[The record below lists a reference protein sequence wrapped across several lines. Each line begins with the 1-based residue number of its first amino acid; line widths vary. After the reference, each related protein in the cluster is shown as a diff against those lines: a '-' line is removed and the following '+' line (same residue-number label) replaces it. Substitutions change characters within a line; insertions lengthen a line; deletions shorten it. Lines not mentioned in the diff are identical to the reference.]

1 MFAKLDE
8 FGIGLWFDPLPQLP
22 HVFEATLKPTLNRD
36 ALIIGQ
42 GEFLIQSIHQIRDG
56 CFLSRDRR
64 GRPVMGHERSGGG
77 ASQEDHCGS

>member
-36 ALIIGQ
+36 TLIIGQ

-56 CFLSRDRR
+56 
-64 GRPVMGHERSGGG
+64 
-77 ASQEDHCGS
+77 